1 MRNSLRYSE
10 FKRYTACYHRVCI
23 SVCVCVYSL
32 NGILLI
38 SIELYFSQGYMQYYM
53 ITGRYSEDTEAF
65 PIPSSSKLKDLNFM
79 NINF

>member
-1 MRNSLRYSE
+1 M
-10 FKRYTACYHRVCI
+10 CI

-32 NGILLI
+32 NGILI
-38 SIELYFSQGYMQYYM
+38 SIELYFSQGYTQHYM
-53 ITGRYSEDTEAF
+53 ITGGYSEDTEAF